1 MVAALFEG
9 DLKYGVTVFGK
20 PRSLEAVTV
29 PSEYPLPCD
38 VINCVD
44 VDFIFYPGM
53 ELFRVFRVGDDA
65 NGVTL
70 FSIQT
75 HAYSFNSSRPKPFIG
90 AGIFARAGVRPEAL
104 VQALRDLMHGAQ
116 NALVRDGKFIVQ
128 GIGTHEKRLLVI
140 PDSVEAV
147 RAPNAA
153 WFPVQPVQ
161 TGKHVLIV
169 PTATGVS
176 TPEQFFE
183 RVLSFPYAFT
193 SNTFFCQDP
202 RVAKD
207 CRERTSEFDVM
218 SSTAVYERACKNF
231 ASIYTKQ
238 ASLVS
243 ELSSKNKELAALHR
257 QHGTPGEV
265 VRNVEMP
272 SDIGH
277 LAQTRQYTQ
286 TRPRQYTR
294 QVYEGNPNNM
304 LFVRIALIA
313 ILIMFMFGIAFWVYV
328 SFIETAVTSVQ

>member
-29 PSEYPLPCD
+29 PSDYPLPCD

-44 VDFIFYPGM
+44 VDFIFYPGV

-104 VQALRDLMHGAQ
+104 VQALRDLMRGAQ
-116 NALVRDGKFIVQ
+116 NALVRDGKFIVH
-128 GIGTHEKRLLVI
+128 GIGTQEKRLLVI
-140 PDSVEAV
+140 PDSVDAV

-161 TGKHVLIV
+161 SGKHILIV

-202 RVAKD
+202 RVVND
-207 CRERTSEFDVM
+207 CRERSSEFDVM
-218 SSTAVYERACKNF
+218 SSTAVYERACRNF
-231 ASIYTKQ
+231 ANLYNKQ
-238 ASLVS
+238 ASLAS
-243 ELSSKNKELAALHR
+243 ELSSKSKEIAALQR
-257 QHGTPGEV
+257 QHGAAGETLRLADMPGLGHL
-265 VRNVEMP
+265 
-272 SDIGH
+272 GH
-277 LAQTRQYTQ
+277 LAQTRQNTQ
-286 TRPRQYTR
+286 TRPRQLTR
-294 QVYEGNPNNM
+294 QVYQDNQSNA
-304 LFVRIALIA
+304 LFVRMALFA
-313 ILIMFMFGIAFWVYV
+313 VLILFVCGIAFWTYV
-328 SFIETAVTSVQ
+328 SFIETAAS